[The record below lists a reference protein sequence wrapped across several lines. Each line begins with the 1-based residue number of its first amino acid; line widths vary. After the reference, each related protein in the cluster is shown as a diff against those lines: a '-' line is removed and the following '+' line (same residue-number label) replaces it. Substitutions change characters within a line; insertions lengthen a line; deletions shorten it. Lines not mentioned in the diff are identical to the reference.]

1 MVLDIPLRVTR
12 YTDRC
17 NAERSSYRSVT
28 LGRPNF
34 FCDMYMHMLVKKC
47 LMDEQHIAELLLALL
62 VALFAGT
69 KGVTR
74 LRRHIAERSLAPQ

>member
-1 MVLDIPLRVTR
+1 
-12 YTDRC
+12 
-17 NAERSSYRSVT
+17 
-28 LGRPNF
+28 
-34 FCDMYMHMLVKKC
+34 MYMHMLVKKC